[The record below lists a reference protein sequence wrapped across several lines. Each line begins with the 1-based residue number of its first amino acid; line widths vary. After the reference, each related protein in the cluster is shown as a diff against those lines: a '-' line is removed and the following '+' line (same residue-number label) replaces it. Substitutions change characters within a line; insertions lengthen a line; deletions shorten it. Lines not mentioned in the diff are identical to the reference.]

1 MPIGLILAVHT
12 RKLAPNLAFAPMG
25 LWRKAALIKRF
36 NRRISIK
43 IRHMNRFL
51 ILTRLLAR
59 LQPWALA
66 LVCSLFVGLTA
77 CGGNASSGPTGSAE
91 NVSILEVLNASTG
104 TGTSTTPPV
113 SLPSGTD
120 SISMASFWEKQ
131 VLNGFTKAG
140 VLRSYAYQDFKRLTL
155 LTVPTDNADNG
166 KSTLFLITHP
176 DHQAKS
182 GDIVTVSGVNQDA
195 LDVPYSFFNNAF
207 EVNRRDANSYYIKVP
222 YATSKREVFLLNA
235 NLSYKYLD
243 CVGTQTVVQ
252 TPALT
257 TDPIT
262 YLDGYEVRVAKY
274 TVENS
279 LTGCSPAIASFT
291 TFKYFAVTNPRPGF
305 NLKYPL
311 LGQRVVG
318 GDFGSTEK
326 TFDLPSTPLKSG
338 DTGTIGT
345 MKFYKS
351 SNKVF
356 LTGSAVLTYEILK
369 YTTNSVFIAIST
381 DAYNDNYNFISKMTE
396 VYGRD
401 PLVDKE
407 YKLIR
412 TTIKYNN
419 PRKNEVII
427 E

>member
-1 MPIGLILAVHT
+1 MNRLLILQ
-12 RKLAPNLAFAPMG
+12 RLFSRRQQMAFTLLCM
-25 LWRKAALIKRF
+25 LLI
-36 NRRISIK
+36 
-43 IRHMNRFL
+43 
-51 ILTRLLAR
+51 
-59 LQPWALA
+59 
-66 LVCSLFVGLTA
+66 GLTA
-77 CGGNASSGPTGSAE
+77 CGGNASSGPKGSAE
-91 NVSILEVLNASTG
+91 NISILEVLNSS
-104 TGTSTTPPV
+104 TSTTTSPI

-131 VLNGFTKAG
+131 VLNGFTKTG
-140 VLRSYAYQDFKRLTL
+140 VLRAYAYQDFKRLTL
-155 LTVPTDNADNG
+155 LSLPTANADNG

-182 GDIVTVSGVNQDA
+182 GDIVTISGVTQDS
-195 LDVPYSFFNNAF
+195 LDVPFSFLNNSF
-207 EVNRRDANSYYIKVP
+207 EVIGRDVNSYYIKVP

-235 NLSYKYLD
+235 NLSYKYEE

-279 LTGCSPAIASFT
+279 FNGCSPTTTSFT
-291 TFKYFAVTNPRPGF
+291 SFKYFAVTNPRPG
-305 NLKYPL
+305 NILKYPL

-318 GDFGSTEK
+318 GDFGSLEK
-326 TFDLPSTPLKSG
+326 TFDLPSVPLKSG
-338 DTGTIGT
+338 DKGTIGT
-345 MKFYKS
+345 MQFYKA

-356 LTGSAVLTYEILK
+356 LTGSAILTYEILK
-369 YTTNSVFIAIST
+369 YKTNAVFIAIST
-381 DAYNDNYNFISKMTE
+381 EAYNDNYTLVSKITE

-412 TTIKYNN
+412 TTVKYNN
-419 PRKNEVII
+419 PRRNEVII

>member
-1 MPIGLILAVHT
+1 MQQCQKAGHGL
-12 RKLAPNLAFAPMG
+12 
-25 LWRKAALIKRF
+25 
-36 NRRISIK
+36 
-43 IRHMNRFL
+43 
-51 ILTRLLAR
+51 
-59 LQPWALA
+59 WALA
-66 LVCSLFVGLTA
+66 CFGLLLLGLTG
-77 CGGNASSGPTGSAE
+77 CGGNASSGPTGAAE
-91 NVSILEVLNASTG
+91 NVSILDVLNRSTN
-104 TGTSTTPPV
+104 TNNVSSSTSGSTATPI

-131 VLNGFTKAG
+131 VLNGFSKLG
-140 VLRSYAYQDFKRLTL
+140 VLKGYAYQDFKRLTL
-155 LTVPTDNADNG
+155 LTVPTASADNG
-166 KSTLFLITHP
+166 KSTLFLITHT
-176 DHQAKS
+176 DHQAQS
-182 GDIVTVSGVNQDA
+182 GDVVTISGVTQDA
-195 LDVPYSFFNNAF
+195 LDVPYSYFNGAF
-207 EVNRRDANSYYIKVP
+207 EVIGRDANSYYIKVP
-222 YATSKREVFLLNA
+222 FATSKREVFLLSA
-235 NLSYKYLD
+235 NLSYKYLE
-243 CVGTQTVVQ
+243 CSGTQTVVQ
-252 TPALT
+252 TPAQT

-279 LTGCSPAIASFT
+279 FSGCSPPAASFT
-291 TFKYFAVTNPRPGF
+291 TYKYFAVTNPRPDF
-305 NLKYPL
+305 SLKYPL

-318 GDFGSTEK
+318 GDFGSLEK
-326 TFDLPSTPLKSG
+326 TFDLPATPLKSG

-381 DAYNDNYNFISKMTE
+381 DAYNDNYNLVSKMTE

-401 PLVDKE
+401 PLIDKD

-419 PRKNEVII
+419 PRRNEVVI

>member
-1 MPIGLILAVHT
+1 MNKLLIFFCLFT
-12 RKLAPNLAFAPMG
+12 R
-25 LWRKAALIKRF
+25 RAL
-36 NRRISIK
+36 
-43 IRHMNRFL
+43 
-51 ILTRLLAR
+51 
-59 LQPWALA
+59 WAL
-66 LVCSLFVGLTA
+66 SLLGTLSVGLA
-77 CGGNASSGPTGSAE
+77 SCGGNASSGPTGSAG
-91 NVSILEVLNASTG
+91 NVNILEVLNSST
-104 TGTSTTPPV
+104 SSTPP
-113 SLPSGTD
+113 STLPSGTD

-155 LTVPTDNADNG
+155 LSVPTANADNG

-176 DHQAKS
+176 DHQAQS
-182 GDIVTVSGVNQDA
+182 GDVVTISGVTQDA
-195 LDVPYSFFNNAF
+195 LDVPFSIINGVF
-207 EVNRRDANSYYIKVP
+207 EIIRRDANSYYIKVP

-235 NLSYKYLD
+235 NLSYKYQE
-243 CVGTQTVVQ
+243 CVGTQTVAQ

-257 TDPIT
+257 TEPTT

-274 TVENS
+274 TVEN
-279 LTGCSPAIASFT
+279 LFTFCSPPTASFVT
-291 TFKYFAVTNPRPGF
+291 YKYFAVTNPRPGYS
-305 NLKYPL
+305 LKYPL

-318 GDFGSTEK
+318 GDFGSLEK

-356 LTGSAVLTYEILK
+356 LTGSATLTYEILK

-381 DAYNDNYNFISKMTE
+381 DAYNDNYNLVSKMTE
-396 VYGRD
+396 IYGRD

-412 TTIKYNN
+412 TTVKYNN
-419 PRKNEVII
+419 PRRNEVII

>member
-1 MPIGLILAVHT
+1 MNRLLILQ
-12 RKLAPNLAFAPMG
+12 RLFSRRQQLAFTLLCM
-25 LWRKAALIKRF
+25 LLI
-36 NRRISIK
+36 
-43 IRHMNRFL
+43 
-51 ILTRLLAR
+51 
-59 LQPWALA
+59 
-66 LVCSLFVGLTA
+66 GLTA
-77 CGGNASSGPTGSAE
+77 CGGNASSGPKGSAE
-91 NVSILEVLNASTG
+91 NISILEVLNSS
-104 TGTSTTPPV
+104 TSTTTSPI

-131 VLNGFTKAG
+131 VLNGFTKTG
-140 VLRSYAYQDFKRLTL
+140 VLRAYAYQDFKRLTL
-155 LTVPTDNADNG
+155 LSLPTANADNG

-182 GDIVTVSGVNQDA
+182 GDIVTISGVTQDS
-195 LDVPYSFFNNAF
+195 LDVPFSFLNKAF
-207 EVNRRDANSYYIKVP
+207 EVIGRDVNSYYIKVP
-222 YATSKREVFLLNA
+222 FATSRREVFLLNA
-235 NLSYKYLD
+235 NLSYKYEE

-279 LTGCSPAIASFT
+279 FNGCSPTTTSFT
-291 TFKYFAVTNPRPGF
+291 SFKYFAVTNPRPG
-305 NLKYPL
+305 NILKYPL

-318 GDFGSTEK
+318 GDFGSLEK
-326 TFDLPSTPLKSG
+326 TFDLPSVPLKSG
-338 DTGTIGT
+338 DKGTIGT
-345 MKFYKS
+345 MQFYKA

-356 LTGSAVLTYEILK
+356 LTGSAILTYEILK
-369 YTTNSVFIAIST
+369 YTTNAVFIAIST
-381 DAYNDNYNFISKMTE
+381 EAYNDNYTLVSKITE

-412 TTIKYNN
+412 TTVKYNN
-419 PRKNEVII
+419 PRRNEVII

>member
-1 MPIGLILAVHT
+1 MHRFPIL
-12 RKLAPNLAFAPMG
+12 
-25 LWRKAALIKRF
+25 LWLFSSFQRWPL
-36 NRRISIK
+36 
-43 IRHMNRFL
+43 
-51 ILTRLLAR
+51 
-59 LQPWALA
+59 ALA
-66 LVCSLFVGLTA
+66 CSLLIGLTA

-91 NVSILEVLNASTG
+91 NVSILEVLNSV
-104 TGTSTTPPV
+104 TSTTAPPV

-120 SISMASFWEKQ
+120 SISMASFWEAQ
-131 VLNGFTKAG
+131 VLKGFTKAG
-140 VLRSYAYQDFKRLTL
+140 VLRGYAYQDFKRLTL
-155 LTVPTDNADNG
+155 LTVPTANTDDG

-176 DHQAKS
+176 DHQAQS
-182 GDIVTVSGVNQDA
+182 GDTVTISGVNLDS
-195 LDVPYSFFNNAF
+195 LDVPFSFFNKSF
-207 EVNRRDANSYYIKVP
+207 EVTRRDANSYFIKVP
-222 YATSKREVFLLNA
+222 YATSKRDVFLLNA
-235 NLSYKYLD
+235 NLSYKYLE
-243 CVGTQTVVQ
+243 CAGTQTVVQ
-252 TPALT
+252 SPALT

-279 LTGCSPAIASFT
+279 FSGCSPPAASFT
-291 TFKYFAVTNPRPGF
+291 TYKYFAVNNPRPGF
-305 NLKYPL
+305 TLKYPL

-318 GDFGSTEK
+318 GDFGSTDK

-338 DTGTIGT
+338 DKGTIAT

-356 LTGSAVLTYEILK
+356 ATGSASLTYEILK
-369 YTTNSVFIAIST
+369 HTSSSVFIVIST
-381 DAYNDNYNFISKMTE
+381 DSYNDNNNLLSKITE

-401 PLVDKE
+401 PLLDKE

-412 TTIKYNN
+412 TTVKYNN

>member
-1 MPIGLILAVHT
+1 MNKLLIFFCLFT
-12 RKLAPNLAFAPMG
+12 RREL
-25 LWRKAALIKRF
+25 
-36 NRRISIK
+36 
-43 IRHMNRFL
+43 
-51 ILTRLLAR
+51 
-59 LQPWALA
+59 WAL
-66 LVCSLFVGLTA
+66 SLLGTLSVGLA
-77 CGGNASSGPTGSAE
+77 SCGGNASSGPTGSAG
-91 NVSILEVLNASTG
+91 NVNILEVLNSST
-104 TGTSTTPPV
+104 SSTPP
-113 SLPSGTD
+113 STLPSGTD

-140 VLRSYAYQDFKRLTL
+140 VLRSYAYQDFKRLML
-155 LTVPTDNADNG
+155 LSVPTANADNG

-176 DHQAKS
+176 DHQAQS
-182 GDIVTVSGVNQDA
+182 GDVVTISGVTQDA
-195 LDVPYSFFNNAF
+195 LDVPFSIINGVF
-207 EVNRRDANSYYIKVP
+207 EIIRRDANSYYIKVP

-235 NLSYKYLD
+235 NLSYKYQE
-243 CVGTQTVVQ
+243 CVGTQTVAQ

-257 TDPIT
+257 TEPTT

-274 TVENS
+274 TVEN
-279 LTGCSPAIASFT
+279 LFTFCSPPTASFVT
-291 TFKYFAVTNPRPGF
+291 YKYFAVTNPRPGYS
-305 NLKYPL
+305 LKYPL

-318 GDFGSTEK
+318 GDFGSLEK

-356 LTGSAVLTYEILK
+356 LTGSATLTYEILK

-381 DAYNDNYNFISKMTE
+381 DAYNDNYNLVSKMTE
-396 VYGRD
+396 IYGRD

-412 TTIKYNN
+412 TTVKYNN
-419 PRKNEVII
+419 PRRNEVII

>member
-1 MPIGLILAVHT
+1 MHKLLIFFGLCT
-12 RKLAPNLAFAPMG
+12 RSSL
-25 LWRKAALIKRF
+25 
-36 NRRISIK
+36 
-43 IRHMNRFL
+43 
-51 ILTRLLAR
+51 
-59 LQPWALA
+59 WALT
-66 LVCSLFVGLTA
+66 LLCTLSVGLA
-77 CGGNASSGPTGSAE
+77 SCGGNASSGPTGLAA
-91 NVSILEVLNASTG
+91 NVNLLEVLNSSTSA
-104 TGTSTTPPV
+104 TVPTT
-113 SLPSGTD
+113 LPAGTD

-131 VLNGFTKAG
+131 VLNGFTKTG
-140 VLRSYAYQDFKRLTL
+140 VLRGYAYQDFKRLTL
-155 LTVPTDNADNG
+155 LTLPTANADNG

-176 DHQAKS
+176 DHQSQS
-182 GDIVTVSGVNQDA
+182 GDVVTISGVTQDA
-195 LDVPYSFFNNAF
+195 LDVPFFMLNGVF
-207 EVNRRDANSYYIKVP
+207 EIIGRDANSYYIKVP
-222 YATSKREVFLLNA
+222 FATSKREVFLLNG
-235 NLSYKYLD
+235 NLSYKYQE

-257 TDPIT
+257 TDPTT

-274 TVENS
+274 TVDN
-279 LTGCSPAIASFT
+279 LFTFCSPPTASFVT
-291 TFKYFAVTNPRPGF
+291 YKYFAVTNPRPGYV
-305 NLKYPL
+305 LKYPL

-318 GDFGSTEK
+318 GDFGSLEK

-356 LTGSAVLTYEILK
+356 LTGSATLTYEILK

-381 DAYNDNYNFISKMTE
+381 DTYNDNYNLVSKMTE
-396 VYGRD
+396 IYGRD

-412 TTIKYNN
+412 TTVKYNN
-419 PRKNEVII
+419 PRRNEVII